1 MRINLKK
8 AIFIGC
14 LFSLVLIGFRISNR
28 APILSEPG
36 TLEEPAPAAPATKT
50 ESAVE
55 TDLRW
60 RLAGPPSEPDPI
72 TGALIE
78 LPEDPDEL
86 REWVRQNPAEA
97 LAWLRS
103 AAAGEARDIVVE
115 IVCARVAES
124 NPAEAVSLA
133 ERYSGGCSNLLE
145 NLVHQWAEQNEPA
158 ARAYAIN
165 KPAGEERDRLLGR
178 VALTRSKD
186 NPAEAARL
194 VVEWI
199 SPGQLQN
206 EAAISVLHQWALRD
220 PNAAQAWAQLFPN
233 EGLRNRA
240 LAEVANISSPRPQE

>member
-8 AIFIGC
+8 IIFVAC
-14 LFSLVLIGFRISNR
+14 LFSLVLIGLRISNR
-28 APILSEPG
+28 AHPLPEPA
-36 TLEEPAPAAPATKT
+36 TLEEPVRTAPTTTT
-50 ESAVE
+50 EFGVE
-55 TDLRW
+55 TDLPW
-60 RLAGPPSEPDPI
+60 RLSAPPSKAELM

-86 REWVRQNPAEA
+86 RERVRQNPADA
-97 LAWLRS
+97 LTWLRS
-103 AAAGEARDIVVE
+103 AAAGEARDTVVE

-133 ERYSGGCSNLLE
+133 DRYSGGRSNLLE
-145 NLVHQWAEQNEPA
+145 NLVQQWADQNELA

-165 KPAGEERDRLLGR
+165 KPPGEERDRMLGR
-178 VALTRSKD
+178 VAFTGSKE

-199 SPGQLQN
+199 SPGQVQN

-220 PNAAQAWAQLFPN
+220 PNAAQAWALLFPD
-233 EGLRNRA
+233 EGLRDRA
-240 LAEVANISSPRPQE
+240 LAEVANISSRPQE

>member
-8 AIFIGC
+8 FIFIAC
-14 LFSLVLIGFRISNR
+14 LFSLVLIGIGISNR
-28 APILSEPG
+28 AHRLP
-36 TLEEPAPAAPATKT
+36 EPATLDESVRTPLPTTT

-55 TDLRW
+55 TT
-60 RLAGPPSEPDPI
+60 LAGRLSTPPSEPEPMV
-72 TGALIE
+72 GALIE
-78 LPEDPDEL
+78 LPDDPDEL

-97 LAWLRS
+97 LTWLRS
-103 AAAGEARDIVVE
+103 AAAGKARDTVVE
-115 IVCARVAES
+115 TVCARVAES

-133 ERYSGGCSNLLE
+133 ERYSGGRSNLLE
-145 NLVHQWAEQNEPA
+145 NLIQQWADQNELA

-178 VALTRSKD
+178 VAFTRSKE

-199 SPGQLQN
+199 SPGQVQN

-220 PNAAQAWAQLFPN
+220 PNAAQAWAQLFPD
-233 EGLRNRA
+233 EGLRDRA
-240 LAEVANISSPRPQE
+240 LAEVANISSRPQE